1 MGLKIFHQNL
11 VYNIGD
17 SFTASKEAASMPGA
31 NLAGLHPSEPW
42 NCPSYT
48 NAEYVQMQNMFEL
61 IYFEHMTSLG
71 RRLLVQI

>member
-1 MGLKIFHQNL
+1 VWVLDGILHPRSTRLPYGVDMGLKIFHQNL

-48 NAEYVQMQNMFEL
+48 NAEYVC
-61 IYFEHMTSLG
+61 SS
-71 RRLLVQI
+71 